1 MKPTNVTRLLDQRNI
16 PYTVEELPAR
26 KLSAVEVAQILGVSP
41 NEVYKTIVVKR
52 KAKGKPILAV
62 IPGDK
67 SVNLKLVAQAIGEK
81 KVELATEREAEL
93 LTKHEAGGIS
103 PLALINE
110 RFQVILDRDVLLL
123 EYLYI
128 SGGQRG
134 INIRLPVTDLI
145 EITNASL
152 SSITI

>member
-16 PYTVEELPAR
+16 PYAVKEIPAK

-41 NEVYKTIVVKR
+41 NKVYKTIVVKR
-52 KAKGKPILAV
+52 KAMGKPILAV

-67 SVNLKLVAQAIGEK
+67 TVNLKSVAQAIGEK

-93 LTKHEAGGIS
+93 LTKLQAGGIS
-103 PLALINE
+103 PLVLINKG
-110 RFQVILDRDVLLL
+110 FQVILDQDAFLL

-134 INIRLPVTDLI
+134 MNIRLTVTDLI
-145 EITNASL
+145 KITNATL
-152 SSITI
+152 SEITK